1 MSASHLDLRCRL
13 GKGNLIHMLM
23 PVGSVKSSTGVK
35 KPQLSSLLSAWS
47 WDFMISEV

>member
-23 PVGSVKSSTGVK
+23 PVGSVKLSTEGK
-35 KPQLSSLLSAWS
+35 ETSAKQS
-47 WDFMISEV
+47 ALCMILGFHDL